1 MKKDLIYV
9 TTCENCIHS
18 DFCCILNS
26 YTCNNFIPT
35 IDSNY
40 RYVLDPNLF
49 EIEKQ
54 NFALY
59 LL

>member
-1 MKKDLIYV
+1 MKKEKIYAII
-9 TTCENCIHS
+9 CENCIHS
-18 DFCCILNS
+18 DSCVVLNS
-26 YTCNNFIPT
+26 YLCNKFTPA

-40 RYVLDPNLF
+40 KYILDFELF